1 MYGECGSLFHSMIIK
16 SIEPHLL
23 SCPLPE
29 PAVYPF
35 HGGYRTIY
43 KRDAMVVR
51 IETEDGTVGYSPGAA
66 SEDNVRKIEKEIAPL
81 LVGTRLVDPTKFVEK
96 QVDQQGEFIW
106 SAAGAVEVALFDLWG
121 KANQCSVTEFFG
133 GRKQESIACYGS
145 AGMYQSAEGYAEEAA
160 AVCEL
165 GFEAYKFRPAL
176 GPAEDLK
183 TVELMRE
190 AVGPDVGLCLD
201 AHAWWRMG
209 DSSYSAAIVEFLAEA
224 IAMHDVTWLEEP
236 LPMDD
241 REAYSK
247 LRAFGY
253 VEIAAGEH
261 EQDFLGFRI
270 LLGRDCVDIVQ
281 ADVCHHGGFS
291 GISKI
296 IDLCEKRYATFAF
309 HNWGTALETVVDALI
324 GSCFPRETARWLEY
338 PQYAHRDHRVM
349 YPFSLSD
356 ELVPDAPVPEN
367 GELPL
372 PDGYGLGVEVDEKV
386 FSKYPYQK
394 GPWSKFELESP
405 KSTHYLS
412 GDHAQK
418 WAEENVS

>member
-1 MYGECGSLFHSMIIK
+1 MIIK

-29 PAVYPF
+29 PVIFRFYN
-35 HGGYRTIY
+35 GQRTIY

-51 IETEDGTVGYSPGAA
+51 IETQDGAVGYAPGPA
-66 SEDNVRKIEKEIAPL
+66 SEDAVRKIENEIAPHL
-81 LVGTRLVDPTKFVEK
+81 LGQKLEDPSHFVEDMLDK
-96 QVDQQGEFIW
+96 YGSTIW

-121 KANQCSVTEFFG
+121 KANQCSITEFFG
-133 GRKQESIACYGS
+133 GRKQDSVSCYGS
-145 AGMYQSAEGYAEEAA
+145 AGMYQTAEKYAEEAA

-176 GPAEDLK
+176 GPAEDLR
-183 TVELMRE
+183 TVELMRA
-190 AVGPDVGLCLD
+190 AVGSDVGLCLD

-209 DSSYSAAIVEFLAEA
+209 DASYSSSIVEFLAEA
-224 IAMHDVTWLEEP
+224 ISMHDITWLEEP
-236 LPMDD
+236 LPVED

-247 LRAFGY
+247 LKALGY

-261 EQDFLGFRI
+261 EHDFLGFRT

-281 ADVCHHGGFS
+281 ADVSHHGGLS

-309 HNWGTALETVVDALI
+309 HNWGTSLETVVDALI
-324 GSCFPRETARWLEY
+324 GSCFPRETVRWLEY
-338 PQYAHRDHRVM
+338 PQYAHRDQRVM
-349 YPFSLSD
+349 YPFPLSD
-356 ELVPDAPVPEN
+356 EVVPDAPVPEN
-367 GELPL
+367 GDLPL

-394 GPWSKFELESP
+394 GSWSKFEIDKDSVVY
-405 KSTHYLS
+405 T
-412 GDHAQK
+412 
-418 WAEENVS
+418 

>member
-1 MYGECGSLFHSMIIK
+1 MYGERGSLSYFMIIK

-29 PAVYPF
+29 AVIFRFY
-35 HGGYRTIY
+35 GGQRTIY

-51 IETEDGTVGYSPGAA
+51 IETQNGAVGYAPGPA
-66 SEDNVRKIEKEIAPL
+66 SEDAVHKIENEIAPHL
-81 LVGTRLVDPTKFVEK
+81 LGQKLEDPSHFVEDMLDK
-96 QVDQQGEFIW
+96 YGNTIW
-106 SAAGAVEVALFDLWG
+106 STAGAVEVALYDLWG
-121 KANQCSVTEFFG
+121 KANQCSVTDFFG
-133 GRKQESIACYGS
+133 GRKQDSVSCYGS
-145 AGMYQSAEGYAEEAA
+145 AGMYQTAEKYAEEAA

-176 GPAEDLK
+176 GPAEDLR
-183 TVELMRE
+183 TVELMRA
-190 AVGPDVGLCLD
+190 AVGSDVGLCLD
-201 AHAWWRMG
+201 AHAWWRIG
-209 DSSYSAAIVEFLAEA
+209 DASYSSSIVEFLAEA
-224 IAMHDVTWLEEP
+224 ISMHDITWLEEP
-236 LPMDD
+236 LPVED

-247 LRAFGY
+247 LKALGY

-261 EQDFLGFRI
+261 EHDFLGFRT

-281 ADVCHHGGFS
+281 ADVSHHGGLS

-309 HNWGTALETVVDALI
+309 HNWGTSLETVVDALV
-324 GSCFPRETARWLEY
+324 GSCFSRETARWLEY
-338 PQYAHRDHRVM
+338 PQYAHRDQRVM
-349 YPFSLSD
+349 YPFPLSD

-394 GPWSKFELESP
+394 GPWSKFEIDKDSVVY
-405 KSTHYLS
+405 T
-412 GDHAQK
+412 
-418 WAEENVS
+418 